1 MAKSVLPNNGLA
13 LCIIIIIV
21 VGLFLH
27 YELGYNLDL
36 FSVGGKRSG
45 KRSGRNKY
53 GHGHPRHKPLYHPH
67 SWFTH
72 NIYTTHTHPQN
83 ITLKKDDLFNQY
95 DLNNDNNIDKG
106 EFSQA
111 LDNDLKNKMNDKN
124 TYSFY

>member
-1 MAKSVLPNNGLA
+1 MAKSILPNNGLA
-13 LCIIIIIV
+13 LCIIIIVV

-27 YELGYNLDL
+27 YELGYNFEL
-36 FSVGGKRSG
+36 FNVGGRS
-45 KRSGRNKY
+45 SRNHHMI
-53 GHGHPRHKPLYHPH
+53 GHNRHKPFYHPH
-67 SWFTH
+67 TWFTH
-72 NIYTTHTHPQN
+72 NVYPTHTHSQN

-95 DLNNDNNIDKG
+95 DLNNDSNIDKG

>member
-13 LCIIIIIV
+13 LCIIIIVV

-36 FSVGGKRSG
+36 FSVGGR
-45 KRSGRNKY
+45 RRPNN
-53 GHGHPRHKPLYHPH
+53 GHIGHKRHKPWYHPH

-72 NIYTTHTHPQN
+72 NIYNTHTHPQN
-83 ITLKKDDLFNQY
+83 ISIKKDDLFNQY
-95 DLNNDNNIDKG
+95 DSNNDGNIDKG

-111 LDNDLKNKMNDKN
+111 LEIDLKNKLNDKN

>member
-1 MAKSVLPNNGLA
+1 MAKTVLPNNGFA
-13 LCIIIIIV
+13 LCIIIIV
-21 VGLFLH
+21 MVGLFLH

-45 KRSGRNKY
+45 RNKHGR
-53 GHGHPRHKPLYHPH
+53 GHQIHKPWYHPH

-95 DLNNDNNIDKG
+95 DLNNDNNIHKG

>member
-13 LCIIIIIV
+13 LCIIIIII

-45 KRSGRNKY
+45 RNKHGP
-53 GHGHPRHKPLYHPH
+53 GHRRHKPLYHPH

-72 NIYTTHTHPQN
+72 NIYTTHTHAQN

-95 DLNNDNNIDKG
+95 DLNNDNNIHKE

>member
-13 LCIIIIIV
+13 LCIIIIAV

-27 YELGYNLDL
+27 YELGYNFEL
-36 FSVGGKRSG
+36 FNVGGKQHHHNPNRGSNYR
-45 KRSGRNKY
+45 KAPWHHRY
-53 GHGHPRHKPLYHPH
+53 L
-67 SWFTH
+67 TH
-72 NIYTTHTHPQN
+72 HIYPTHTHPQN

-95 DLNNDNNIDKG
+95 DLNNDGNIDKG